1 MSKCVILK
9 LRQRYQEVRDA
20 RNYTEK
26 QVKDILYAFARDL
39 GCKWTAVRLR
49 SFIDEAFDFD

>member
-1 MSKCVILK
+1 MGKCVLLK

-39 GCKWTAVRLR
+39 GCKWRSDRLR